1 MKLPEGP
8 RGGTDSLAFH
18 VSRQWEEQE
27 AVMSLFTFCGLSLS
41 GPRAGTAQETISAC
55 PMLEKSLCPTLF
67 DLDSSSNITQGLLTL
82 SECPS
87 LFLP

>member
-27 AVMSLFTFCGLSLS
+27 AVMSLFTLWPFNLWAQGWN
-41 GPRAGTAQETISAC
+41 GPG
-55 PMLEKSLCPTLF
+55 
-67 DLDSSSNITQGLLTL
+67 NN
-82 SECPS
+82 
-87 LFLP
+87 